1 MAILVVKPMLSN
13 PTIGSWI
20 KLILPVN
27 STLVIYSNSA
37 AVLFLSL
44 SWVAAKCLQVLS
56 ERIQKKANQQ
66 VDVGRQTDLNT
77 IQKNDDD
84 DERMVDEWKRL
95 YLLIDHLVEEIN
107 RSFGFS
113 LLIIFTSVIV
123 RIINIL
129 FSVMMS
135 LNEKELDEG
144 YNGRI
149 HFLLMDFFGIML
161 AAYVSHRI
169 KEEVIHNISM

>member
-20 KLILPVN
+20 KLILTVN
-27 STLVIYSNSA
+27 STLVIYPNSA
-37 AVLFLSL
+37 GVLFLSL
-44 SWVAAKCLQVLS
+44 AWVAAKCLQVLS
-56 ERIQKKANQQ
+56 KRIQEKANQLN
-66 VDVGRQTDLNT
+66 VGRQTDLNN
-77 IQKNDDD
+77 IQKNDYD

-107 RSFGFS
+107 RSFGFPI
-113 LLIIFTSVIV
+113 LIIFTSVIV
-123 RIINIL
+123 RIINNL

-135 LNEKELDEG
+135 LNGKELDGG

-149 HFLLMDFFGIML
+149 YFLLMDFFGIML

-169 KEEVIHNISM
+169 KEEVKHNISM